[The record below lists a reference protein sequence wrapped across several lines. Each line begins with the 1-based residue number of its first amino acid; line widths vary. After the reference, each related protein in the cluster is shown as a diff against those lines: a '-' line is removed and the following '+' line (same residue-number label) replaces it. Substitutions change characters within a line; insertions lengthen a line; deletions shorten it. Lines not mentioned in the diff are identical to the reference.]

1 MVEQKVPLVCFK
13 EGSDE
18 IVGINMLFVINKDD
32 HFMEKA
38 YERVCYSLFQ
48 VVSCIFIL

>member
-18 IVGINMLFVINKDD
+18 IVGANMVFVIKNDD
-32 HFMEKA
+32 GFMPAA
-38 YERVCYSLFQ
+38 YEL
-48 VVSCIFIL
+48 VSKFDF